1 MSELY
6 NAGARYKLFKCKAHV
21 YEVEIF
27 YLSSSQSSVI
37 VEKLAS
43 ASLRA
48 SSNPQYGLYAA
59 LW

>member
-1 MSELY
+1 M
-6 NAGARYKLFKCKAHV
+6 